1 MSDTWNRATH
11 LRRLSE
17 DGPFDVLIVG
27 GGVTGCGAAVD
38 LADRGLRVA
47 LVEQEDF
54 AHGTSGRSTKLFH
67 GGIRYLPHLDLHL
80 VAEGLREQKVL
91 ARIADFLYH
100 PLRFVI
106 PLYRDRGLADAPR
119 WFARGRRAPLAL
131 RAGLVLYDLLGGPGR
146 PGERHRRLDAAETL
160 RRVPGLRPD
169 GLVGG
174 FAYSDAQTDDARL
187 VVTLA
192 KTAVYRGDAVAV
204 GRVRARRLRRD
215 GDGYVAQ
222 LEDRESASLFEVR
235 AGAVL
240 AATGAFDLP
249 GVDAAAPHLR
259 LVRSKGVH
267 IITER
272 SRLGIGDDAVVLP
285 ETEDGRVLFVIP
297 WLDHA
302 MVGTTDTPY
311 DGDPAHPRPD
321 PEDIDYLIRHVV
333 DYLDVAPFTPLAAFA
348 GLRALADTKAGST
361 ARASREH
368 LIAEPAPGYVAVAG
382 GKLTTYR
389 RIAAEAS
396 DRVAAHLGV
405 RRPGRT
411 DRIGLVGSG
420 SALEPLRSGL
430 VRLGV
435 AASVASAVTGRYGA
449 ETARILEIMRD
460 RPETIRPLGGGV
472 VAAEVVY
479 AARHE
484 AATTVADVALRRTH
498 LGWFSA
504 DHGRGAAPT
513 VAGLLGDE
521 LGWSDVQRRR
531 AIAAYEEELA
541 AEGL

>member
-1 MSDTWNRATH
+1 M
-11 LRRLSE
+11 
-17 DGPFDVLIVG
+17 LIIG

-38 LADRGLRVA
+38 LSDRGLRVA

-67 GGIRYLPHLDLHL
+67 GGIRYLPHLDVQL

-119 WFARGRRAPLAL
+119 WFSRGWRAPLAL

-146 PGERHRRLDAAETL
+146 PGEHHRRLDAAETL
-160 RRVPGLRPD
+160 RRVPGLRPE

-187 VVTLA
+187 VITLV
-192 KTAVYRGDAVAV
+192 KTAVRRGDAVAV
-204 GRVRARRLRRD
+204 GRIRARRLHRD
-215 GDGYVAQ
+215 GEGYVVE
-222 LEDRESASLFEVR
+222 LEDRESGSGFDVR

-249 GVDAAAPHLR
+249 GVDGDAPHLR
-259 LVRSKGVH
+259 LVLSKGVH
-267 IITER
+267 LITER
-272 SRLGIGDDAVVLP
+272 NRLGIGDDAVVLP

-302 MVGTTDTPY
+302 MIGTTDTPF
-311 DGDPAHPRPD
+311 DGDPTHPRPE
-321 PEDIDYLIRHVV
+321 PEDIDYLVRHVV
-333 DYLDVAPFTPLAAFA
+333 DYLDVEPFAPLAAFA
-348 GLRALADTKAGST
+348 GLRALADTRAGST
-361 ARASREH
+361 AKASREH
-368 LIAEPAPGYVAVAG
+368 LVAEPLPGYVAVAG

-389 RIAAEAS
+389 RIAAEAA

-405 RRPGRT
+405 DRSSRT
-411 DRIGLVGSG
+411 DRIGLVGAG
-420 SALEPLRSGL
+420 ADLAALRSGL
-430 VRLGV
+430 VRLGIEER
-435 AASVASAVTGRYGA
+435 AAATITGRYGGD
-449 ETARILEIMRD
+449 TARILEILQR
-460 RPETIRPLGGGV
+460 RPDLARSLGGEMV
-472 VAAEVVY
+472 AAAEVIY

-484 AATTVADVALRRTH
+484 AAATVADVALRRTH
-498 LGWFSA
+498 LGWFGA
-504 DHGRGAAPT
+504 DHGRSAAPT
-513 VAGLLGDE
+513 IAELLAEE
-521 LGWSDVQRRR
+521 LGWSDDEQRR
-531 AIAAYEEELA
+531 AVVAYDEELT